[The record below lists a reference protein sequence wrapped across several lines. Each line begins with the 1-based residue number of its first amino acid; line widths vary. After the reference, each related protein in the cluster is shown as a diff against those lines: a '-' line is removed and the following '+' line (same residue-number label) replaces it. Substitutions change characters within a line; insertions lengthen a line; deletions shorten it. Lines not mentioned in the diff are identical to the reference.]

1 MFHRKLLLLAALLI
15 PATAGAVDL
24 PTLKLYGF
32 INAELEWARAIG
44 GPTPYTSRVRLAD
57 GNSRLGI
64 FGSYDITAN
73 TQFNVQLEG
82 FLNNFEQGGINDLGQ
97 TATLESRNTYVAVVD
112 KRFGQL
118 IAGYYD
124 NAYRALVGTGG
135 NFGGNLGLTEMG
147 LDLWNNTSAG
157 VSGGFSSLF
166 GRGEARLKNSIHY
179 RSPDL
184 FGVRVSAS
192 YGLDETLES
201 GGRRD
206 HISAAALYTLAGFK
220 LGIGFDHQANTGID
234 SDALFRGTGM
244 NTAAVNDVSTNYYK
258 IIASYYFSPTGT
270 YVGAGYERSVFGYAN
285 FIPPVQGVV
294 LTPLIAGTSSQG
306 GAMVSAAQ
314 RLGPDLTFMGS
325 FGKLGGLS
333 NAIVG
338 SGADYAATQF
348 SLGAKYAMTD
358 AFMVYV
364 YFTRIDNKPQ
374 QNLNLGAP
382 IFSNQSGTGSAYLAP
397 GDKPTAGGLG
407 MIARF

>member
-1 MFHRKLLLLAALLI
+1 LFHRKLTLLLLLLL
-15 PATAGAVDL
+15 PGAVHAADL

-64 FGSYDITAN
+64 FGSYDITPN
-73 TQFNVQLEG
+73 TQVNVQLEG

-97 TATLESRNTYVAVVD
+97 TATLESRNTYVAVLD

-147 LDLWNNTSAG
+147 LDLFNNTTAG
-157 VSGGFSSLF
+157 VSGGFTSLF

-179 RSPDL
+179 RSPDW
-184 FGVRVSAS
+184 FGLRVSAS
-192 YGLDETLES
+192 YGLDETMEN

-206 HISAAALYTLAGFK
+206 HFSAAALYSFHGFK
-220 LGIGFDHQANTGID
+220 LGLGYDHQANTGVD
-234 SDALFRGTGM
+234 SDALFRGQGM
-244 NTAAVNDVSTNYYK
+244 NTIAVNDVSTNYYK
-258 IIASYYFSPTGT
+258 VIASYLFPTGT
-270 YVGAGYERSVFGYAN
+270 YIGAGYERGVYGYAN
-285 FIPPVQGVV
+285 FIPPLQGVIV
-294 LTPLIAGTSSQG
+294 TPLLAGNMSQG
-306 GAMVSAAQ
+306 GALVSAAQ
-314 RLGPDLTFMGS
+314 RLGPDLTFMAS
-325 FGKLGGLS
+325 YGKLGGLS

-338 SGADYAATQF
+338 SGADYAATQI
-348 SLGAKYAMTD
+348 SLGAKYSMTD

-364 YFTRIDNKPQ
+364 YFTRIDNQPQ

-382 IFSNQSGTGSAYLAP
+382 IFSNNNGTGSAFLAP